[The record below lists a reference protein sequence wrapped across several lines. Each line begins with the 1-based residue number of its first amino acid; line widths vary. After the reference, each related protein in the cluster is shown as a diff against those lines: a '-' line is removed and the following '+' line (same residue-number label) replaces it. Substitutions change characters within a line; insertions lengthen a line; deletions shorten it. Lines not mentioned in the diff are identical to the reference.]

1 MSAILPYRNCFY
13 KWTKYNSKQSHDTTA
28 ILISLWCALRLDQL
42 FSTIYEKL
50 NIWHFYEV
58 SVVRLWWTSENHVS
72 RYLFLEQIAHF
83 LEGVLTFL
91 RKAGDLIQRF
101 SESTHI
107 DVLNKACKMM
117 KVRKKL
123 NSFSSSDQW
132 PEVPPPHR
140 CGSNVTNYAPS
151 PAQLSSRSRRQTP
164 TRESRETKFK
174 LCSVLNPCEHNAV
187 DEWTRH
193 ILMW

>member
-123 NSFSSSDQW
+123 NSFSS
-132 PEVPPPHR
+132 
-140 CGSNVTNYAPS
+140 NV
-151 PAQLSSRSRRQTP
+151 QRIEHWFLIKRSFHSKENLIWILLKRNCFV
-164 TRESRETKFK
+164 KV
-174 LCSVLNPCEHNAV
+174 LCVRGL
-187 DEWTRH
+187 
-193 ILMW
+193 

>member
-123 NSFSSSDQW
+123 NSFSSN
-132 PEVPPPHR
+132 EHLFT
-140 CGSNVTNYAPS
+140 CMINYY
-151 PAQLSSRSRRQTP
+151 LNLDLVDC
-164 TRESRETKFK
+164 
-174 LCSVLNPCEHNAV
+174 LCSWLLFWYDWVWSVLKCWRIRSSHYQL
-187 DEWTRH
+187 TS
-193 ILMW
+193 I

>member
-123 NSFSSSDQW
+123 NSFSSSDHAHAAG
-132 PEVPPPHR
+132 PPLHRPLVPP
-140 CGSNVTNYAPS
+140 
-151 PAQLSSRSRRQTP
+151 QLYHHHLHYLQQQSDICRI
-164 TRESRETKFK
+164 FNIF
-174 LCSVLNPCEHNAV
+174 SVLTTQCHVSQRVRGFVSPP
-187 DEWTRH
+187 
-193 ILMW
+193 ILYI

>member
-123 NSFSSSDQW
+123 NSFSSSGQD
-132 PEVPPPHR
+132 V
-140 CGSNVTNYAPS
+140 CGDSSGQPRSV
-151 PAQLSSRSRRQTP
+151 SRSSAGDNSHHTTSLPAPPSRDHAPPVFRQ
-164 TRESRETKFK
+164 K
-174 LCSVLNPCEHNAV
+174 LGTSGDSELWWPSA
-187 DEWTRH
+187 
-193 ILMW
+193 

>member
-123 NSFSSSDQW
+123 NSFSSTAQSY
-132 PEVPPPHR
+132 P
-140 CGSNVTNYAPS
+140 Y
-151 PAQLSSRSRRQTP
+151 PAEAVLGWLFNRYRQNPWELKINSLKTGVKLDLNGIEE
-164 TRESRETKFK
+164 R
-174 LCSVLNPCEHNAV
+174 LCSCSMHLRAA
-187 DEWTRH
+187 
-193 ILMW
+193 LG

>member
-1 MSAILPYRNCFY
+1 MTAILPYSNCFY

-123 NSFSSSDQW
+123 NSFSSSVGSVDW
-132 PEVPPPHR
+132 PPWSEGQVEVLAQVEDVDRQPAHHEQAERGHQHQAAPD
-140 CGSNVTNYAPS
+140 VTPLLRDPS
-151 PAQLSSRSRRQTP
+151 VKMHS
-164 TRESRETKFK
+164 
-174 LCSVLNPCEHNAV
+174 
-187 DEWTRH
+187 WT
-193 ILMW
+193 

>member
-107 DVLNKACKMM
+107 DVLNKTCKMM

-123 NSFSSSDQW
+123 NSFSSTVEGLRDDAVRGTTITTYLLLHPMLGPPIYGSSDTINDK
-132 PEVPPPHR
+132 VH
-140 CGSNVTNYAPS
+140 
-151 PAQLSSRSRRQTP
+151 SSIASKNLPITLR
-164 TRESRETKFK
+164 
-174 LCSVLNPCEHNAV
+174 AV
-187 DEWTRH
+187 H
-193 ILMW
+193 H

>member
-1 MSAILPYRNCFY
+1 MAAAQSLNYCLYCKKSHQLQLKKHNFHIDVFSCRQFY
-13 KWTKYNSKQSHDTTA
+13 PTEIAFINKTKDNSKQSHDTTA
-28 ILISLWCALRLDQL
+28 ILFSLWFALRLDQP
-42 FSTIYEKL
+42 FSTLYKKL
-50 NIWHFYEV
+50 NIWLFYEV
-58 SVVRLWWTSENHVS
+58 SIVRLWWTSENHVS

-123 NSFSSSDQW
+123 NSFSSS
-132 PEVPPPHR
+132 
-140 CGSNVTNYAPS
+140 
-151 PAQLSSRSRRQTP
+151 
-164 TRESRETKFK
+164 
-174 LCSVLNPCEHNAV
+174 
-187 DEWTRH
+187 
-193 ILMW
+193 

>member
-123 NSFSSSDQW
+123 KSFSSTPQPCRTPPGPDPRSPRRLRHVRHLQARRAAERW
-132 PEVPPPHR
+132 PELPRLP
-140 CGSNVTNYAPS
+140 NVS
-151 PAQLSSRSRRQTP
+151 PLLP
-164 TRESRETKFK
+164 TLAFQHGD
-174 LCSVLNPCEHNAV
+174 N
-187 DEWTRH
+187 
-193 ILMW
+193 

>member
-123 NSFSSSDQW
+123 KSFSSNAQW
-132 PEVPPPHR
+132 
-140 CGSNVTNYAPS
+140 S
-151 PAQLSSRSRRQTP
+151 L
-164 TRESRETKFK
+164 
-174 LCSVLNPCEHNAV
+174 
-187 DEWTRH
+187 
-193 ILMW
+193 

>member
-42 FSTIYEKL
+42 FSTTYEKL

-123 NSFSSSDQW
+123 NSFSS
-132 PEVPPPHR
+132 
-140 CGSNVTNYAPS
+140 NVHWLDWHHLLFKSLYFHTSRTYS
-151 PAQLSSRSRRQTP
+151 VWKHGLST
-164 TRESRETKFK
+164 
-174 LCSVLNPCEHNAV
+174 
-187 DEWTRH
+187 WY
-193 ILMW
+193 

>member
-123 NSFSSSDQW
+123 NSFSSSGHITFVIWLIIISFIFARSQFIIELNRQDITQ
-132 PEVPPPHR
+132 
-140 CGSNVTNYAPS
+140 CSAPDN
-151 PAQLSSRSRRQTP
+151 L
-164 TRESRETKFK
+164 
-174 LCSVLNPCEHNAV
+174 
-187 DEWTRH
+187 
-193 ILMW
+193 

>member
-123 NSFSSSDQW
+123 NSFSSNDQPW
-132 PEVPPPHR
+132 PCWQETWFWWGITEEKLFIR
-140 CGSNVTNYAPS
+140 FLLKTNYTS
-151 PAQLSSRSRRQTP
+151 C
-164 TRESRETKFK
+164 ES
-174 LCSVLNPCEHNAV
+174 
-187 DEWTRH
+187 
-193 ILMW
+193 

>member
-123 NSFSSSDQW
+123 NSFSSSDQTLKSGILYNKYYYLTSW
-132 PEVPPPHR
+132 MY
-140 CGSNVTNYAPS
+140 SI
-151 PAQLSSRSRRQTP
+151 QLC
-164 TRESRETKFK
+164 K
-174 LCSVLNPCEHNAV
+174 
-187 DEWTRH
+187 
-193 ILMW
+193 